1 MRKLIAACALVLAMA
16 IGSSAFAEEAEAAAA
31 VDTAAASDDGGAFQP
46 FVLGAFISMGAAL
59 TVGDLG
65 GDTPKPRFAGSGG
78 AYFDYYLNEMFALE
92 GGLGFIGKGY
102 RLAYTDADGFD
113 IKARQTFIDLEIP
126 LGAKLNIKNF
136 QASVAVAIDFVV
148 SGKTRSKFKD
158 GNTTTETTSKLSG
171 NDWNDIRRFNIGPKV
186 GLGYA
191 IALGPV
197 FLVPGL
203 SWSMDLIDWT
213 KPSDLK
219 ARGMNIMVVVG
230 GEWGFGGE

>member
-1 MRKLIAACALVLAMA
+1 MRNLSAACALVLAMA
-16 IGSSAFAEEAEAAAA
+16 ISSSALAEETAAAAA
-31 VDTAAASDDGGAFQP
+31 VDTAAASEDTGAFHP

-59 TVGDLG
+59 SIGDVYWG
-65 GDTPKPRFAGSGG
+65 TSQTPRFAGSGG
-78 AYFDYYLNEMFALE
+78 AYFNYYLNDMLALD
-92 GGLGFIGKGY
+92 GGIGFIGKGLRAKDTLEGEHHQY
-102 RLAYTDADGFD
+102 RVAL
-113 IKARQTFIDLEIP
+113 IDLEIP
-126 LGAKLNIKNF
+126 LGVKLNIKNF
-136 QASVAVAIDFVV
+136 QASLAIALDVTV
-148 SGKTRSKFKD
+148 SGKTKD
-158 GNTTTETTSKLSG
+158 KNGNTTTTTKISG
-171 NDWNDIRRFNIGPKV
+171 SDWNDFRRFNIGPKV

-219 ARGMNIMVVVG
+219 ARGMNVMVVVG